1 MSAMT
6 TAQQGSHETELKATI
21 RHELE
26 RARTAIESLL
36 APVPDGELVR
46 QVSPLQSPLVWDFAH
61 IGWFEELWLLRRVG
75 RRAPQEERHDELY
88 DAFAH
93 VRSERSE
100 LPILRPEQARAYVAD
115 VRRAAL
121 EVLDET
127 PLDPGDRLLA
137 DGYVFG
143 LVIQHELQHIETILQ
158 TLQLREQPYAAP
170 PDPAPVGTTG
180 RTDVLVPAGPFVLGA
195 ADEPWA
201 YDNELEAHEVELPA
215 FRLDRTPVTNCA
227 YLAFVEAGGY
237 DEASCWSDEGWAW
250 RTAENAGH
258 PLYWIPDPDGWSR
271 RRFGRVEPLP
281 AGEPV
286 QHVSWY
292 EADAYARWA
301 GKRLPTE
308 AEWEKAATGEY
319 GAEQLLGGV
328 WEWTS
333 SPFLR
338 YPGFEAFPY
347 AEYSEV
353 FFGDE
358 YRVLRGGS
366 WATDPLVA
374 RPTFRNWDYPQRRQI
389 FAGLRCACDA

>member
-1 MSAMT
+1 MSTVT
-6 TAQQGSHETELKATI
+6 TAQRGRREAELKATI
-21 RHELE
+21 KDELE
-26 RARTAIESLL
+26 RARSAIESLL
-36 APVPDGELVR
+36 APIPDEQLVQ

-75 RRAPQEERHDELY
+75 RRAPLEERHDELY

-93 VRSERSE
+93 VRSERGE
-100 LPILRPEQARAYVAD
+100 LPMLRPEQARAYVAD

-121 EVLDET
+121 EVLAET
-127 PLDPGDRLLA
+127 PLDPDDRLLA
-137 DGYVFG
+137 NGYVFG
-143 LVIQHELQHIETILQ
+143 LVVSHELQHIETILQ
-158 TLQLREQPYAAP
+158 TLQLREQPYPAP
-170 PDPAPVGTTG
+170 PGPAPASDAGPP
-180 RTDVLVPAGPFVLGA
+180 DVLVPGGPFVLGA

-201 YDNELEAHEVELPA
+201 YDNELAAHDVELPA
-215 FRLDRTPVTNCA
+215 FRLDRNPVTNGA
-227 YLAFVEAGGY
+227 YLAFVEDGGY
-237 DEASCWSDEGWAW
+237 GDPRWWSGEGWAW
-250 RTAENAGH
+250 RDAEAAGH
-258 PLYWIPDPDGWSR
+258 PLYWLQGGAGWSR
-271 RRFGRVEPLP
+271 RRFGHIEPLP
-281 AGEPV
+281 ATEPV

-308 AEWEKAATGEY
+308 AEWEKAATEEC
-319 GAEQLLGGV
+319 GAERLLGGV

-333 SPFLR
+333 SHFLP

-389 FAGLRCACDA
+389 FAGFRCASDA

>member
-1 MSAMT
+1 MLTVT
-6 TAQQGSHETELKATI
+6 TAQRGRREAELKTTI

-26 RARTAIESLL
+26 RARSAIESLL
-36 APVPDGELVR
+36 APVPDEQLVQ
-46 QVSPLQSPLVWDFAH
+46 QVSPLQSPLVWDLAH

-75 RRAPQEERHDELY
+75 RRAPHEERHDELY

-93 VRSERSE
+93 VRSERGE
-100 LPILRPEQARAYVAD
+100 LPLLRPEQARAYVAD

-143 LVIQHELQHIETILQ
+143 LVAQHELQHVETMLQ
-158 TLQLREQPYAAP
+158 TLQLREQPYPAP
-170 PDPAPVGTTG
+170 PGPARVSGDGPA
-180 RTDVLVPAGPFVLGA
+180 DVLVPGGSFVLGA
-195 ADEPWA
+195 TDERWA
-201 YDNELEAHEVELPA
+201 YDNELDAHEVELAA
-215 FRLDRTPVTNCA
+215 FRLDRTPVTNGA
-227 YLAFVEAGGY
+227 YLAFVEDGGY
-237 DEASCWSDEGWAW
+237 GDPSWWSDEGWAW
-250 RTAENAGH
+250 RGAENAGH
-258 PLYWIPDPDGWSR
+258 PLYWAPGPGGWSR

-281 AGEPV
+281 AAEPV

-308 AEWEKAATGEY
+308 AEWEKAAKGAC
-319 GAEQLLGGV
+319 GAEHLLGGV

-333 SPFLR
+333 SHFLP

-374 RPTFRNWDYPQRRQI
+374 RTTFRNWDYPQRRQI
-389 FAGLRCACDA
+389 FAGFRCASDA